1 MYHLEATVDGV
12 HCAVYKSDV
21 SKELKLLYILP
32 EPYKYDL
39 CKLYECKTGKCIL
52 EKRQAII
59 DAEGVECDVIDENGN
74 KVELATLYEHNVK
87 TKEE

>member
-12 HCAVYKSDV
+12 RCAVYKSDV
-21 SKELKLLYILP
+21 KKDFRLLYMLP
-32 EPYKYDL
+32 APYTYDL

-59 DAEGVECDVIDENGN
+59 DSEGVECDVIDEYGN
-74 KVELATLYEHNVK
+74 KVELANLYERNTK